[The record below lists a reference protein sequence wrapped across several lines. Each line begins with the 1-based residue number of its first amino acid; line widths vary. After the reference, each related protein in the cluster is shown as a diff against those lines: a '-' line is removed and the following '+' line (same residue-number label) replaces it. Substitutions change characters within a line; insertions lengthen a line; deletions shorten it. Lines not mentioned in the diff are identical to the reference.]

1 MGAVESYTLTLTQKC
16 GSEKQ
21 LSIDEMSYTFT
32 AHERITKIRKAADQI
47 IVDNLNKQL
56 KPLLPPDAAATS
68 LPLRVINM
76 SKTWFSVRKCSVVHT
91 HTYKVVNQSK
101 LSNPVELFSRSLSF

>member
-1 MGAVESYTLTLTQKC
+1 MGAGRSGELHVQHKN

-32 AHERITKIRKAADQI
+32 AHEGITKSRKAADQI
-47 IVDNLNKQL
+47 IVDNLNMQL
-56 KPLLPPDAAATS
+56 NPLLSPDAAATS

-76 SKTWFSVRKCSVVHT
+76 SKPWFSVRKCSVVHT